1 MNPVGAAQLN
11 GAGELKALASEDRS
25 ELKRAVADFEA
36 LFIQQILK
44 SMRET
49 IDKGDLFH
57 GGSGEEVYTSLLDA
71 ELSKDM
77 ARSGGIGLSEM
88 LLRQLSDGE
97 AAQELRTGLPPRVP
111 AVEKR
116 EVVSAPPP
124 EPEATPVLQAPT
136 DQPFSYPVRAFKRI
150 SSDFGLRIDPITG
163 AQRFHHGIDI
173 AARQGTPVY
182 PAAPG
187 RVIFSGERGGY
198 GNMVEVLH
206 GNGYVT
212 RYGHN
217 QKNLVKEG
225 DRVDISSPIAYVGS
239 TGRSTG
245 PHLHFEV
252 LKAGTAINPDTFY
265 G

>member
-1 MNPVGAAQLN
+1 
-11 GAGELKALASEDRS
+11 
-25 ELKRAVADFEA
+25 
-36 LFIQQILK
+36 
-44 SMRET
+44 
-49 IDKGDLFH
+49 
-57 GGSGEEVYTSLLDA
+57 
-71 ELSKDM
+71 
-77 ARSGGIGLSEM
+77 
-88 LLRQLSDGE
+88 
-97 AAQELRTGLPPRVP
+97 
-111 AVEKR
+111 
-116 EVVSAPPP
+116 
-124 EPEATPVLQAPT
+124 
-136 DQPFSYPVRAFKRI
+136 VRAFKRI

-173 AARQGTPVY
+173 TARQGTPVY

-187 RVIFSGERGGY
+187 RVIFSGEKGGY

-206 GNGYVT
+206 ENGYVT

-225 DRVDISSPIAYVGS
+225 DRVDISSPVAYVGS

-252 LKAGTAINPDTFY
+252 LKSGTAVNPDTLY

>member
-1 MNPVGAAQLN
+1 MNPISAAN
-11 GAGELKALASEDRS
+11 MTGAGGLESLTGANKAELK
-25 ELKRAVADFEA
+25 KAVADFEA
-36 LFIQQILK
+36 LFIQQMLK
-44 SMRET
+44 SMRDT

-57 GGSGEEVYTSLLDA
+57 GGSGEEVYTSLLDE

-77 ARSGGIGLSEM
+77 AKAGGIGLSAM
-88 LLRQLSDGE
+88 LLRELSSDD
-97 AAQELRTGLPPRVP
+97 APQALRTELPPRVP
-111 AVEKR
+111 AIEKR
-116 EVVSAPPP
+116 EATAP
-124 EPEATPVLQAPT
+124 EPRAALGVQAPT
-136 DQPFSYPVRAFKRI
+136 DEPFTYPVRDFNRE
-150 SSDFGLRIDPITG
+150 SSRFGHRIDPITG
-163 AQRFHHGIDI
+163 VQRFHHGIDI
-173 AARQGTPVY
+173 AASQGTPVY

-187 RVIFSGERGGY
+187 RVIFSGEKGGY

-206 GNGYVT
+206 ENGYVT

-225 DRVDISSPIAYVGS
+225 DRVDISSPVAYVGS

-252 LKAGTAINPDTFY
+252 LKSGTAVNPDTLY